1 MSKSVV
7 FFGTEA
13 ISATSLQA
21 LIDNDWMIEAVITK
35 PDSPRGRHG
44 TPRAPLVKTIALEH
58 NIRVLQPQ
66 KVSEILNEHFESTA
80 AILVSY
86 GKIIPKSVID
96 LFPVGIVN
104 VHPSLLPKYRGPTP
118 FQTAILNGDTESGV
132 SLMKLVEAMD
142 AGPIYAQTSYPLR
155 GTETAETLGQQLAVI
170 GASML
175 VEKLPQIIDES
186 LAPIP
191 QDDTQATYCH
201 LFTKDMGIIN
211 WDKPAQVLER
221 EIRAYFEWPKSTAT
235 LGSVAC
241 IIKKA
246 HLVDE
251 QGKPGTWRIE
261 GNDLIVFAGDKALAI
276 DELQPAGKTTM
287 STASF
292 LAGNQL

>member
-1 MSKSVV
+1 
-7 FFGTEA
+7 
-13 ISATSLQA
+13 
-21 LIDNDWMIEAVITK
+21 
-35 PDSPRGRHG
+35 
-44 TPRAPLVKTIALEH
+44 
-58 NIRVLQPQ
+58 
-66 KVSEILNEHFESTA
+66 
-80 AILVSY
+80 
-86 GKIIPKSVID
+86 
-96 LFPVGIVN
+96 
-104 VHPSLLPKYRGPTP
+104 
-118 FQTAILNGDTESGV
+118 
-132 SLMKLVEAMD
+132 
-142 AGPIYAQTSYPLR
+142 
-155 GTETAETLGQQLAVI
+155 
-170 GASML
+170 ML
-175 VEKLPQIIDES
+175 VEKLPQIIDGS
-186 LAPIP
+186 LAPAP